1 VVFGDIEKA
10 GRLTRPRAGVLSK
23 SWSKTDFF
31 LHYTEFESILCHI
44 LQEADMTL
52 LRDVI
57 HRKGGE
63 IYSVNPDA
71 TVLDALKLMADK
83 NIGAVLI
90 VEGGKV
96 EGILSERDCIRRVDL
111 HGRTARDTLVKDIMT
126 SKVLY
131 VQAGQTLEECVA
143 IMIDKNIRHLPV
155 FEGEDL
161 MGLISARDALREM
174 VDQQKFVIAQLE
186 HYITG
191 GGR

>member
-1 VVFGDIEKA
+1 
-10 GRLTRPRAGVLSK
+10 
-23 SWSKTDFF
+23 
-31 LHYTEFESILCHI
+31 
-44 LQEADMTL
+44 MTL
-52 LRDVI
+52 LRDII

-63 IYSVNPDA
+63 IYSVGPDA

-83 NIGAVLI
+83 NTGAVLV

-96 EGILSERDCIRRVDL
+96 EGILSERDCIRRVEL
-111 HGRTARDTLVKDIMT
+111 HGRTVRDTQVKEIMT

-143 IMIDKNIRHLPV
+143 VMIDKNIRHLPV
-155 FEGEDL
+155 FEGEEL
-161 MGLISARDALREM
+161 VGLISARDALKEM
-174 VDQQKFVIAQLE
+174 VDQQKFVISQLE